1 MAGIG
6 TARRD
11 RKPEESLLESL
22 GQNVLLLIIFNNDTG
37 PREAM
42 PPQKED
48 AIRKK
53 REVFAKNL
61 RAARIEAGLTQ
72 NDVAK
77 ITGLTQA
84 FLSLCET
91 GNTNISLDNLVILSE
106 VVHQPLCK
114 LLASKE

>member
-1 MAGIG
+1 M
-6 TARRD
+6 
-11 RKPEESLLESL
+11 
-22 GQNVLLLIIFNNDTG
+22 IIE

-42 PPQKED
+42 SPEKED

-53 REVFAKNL
+53 RKVFAQNL

-84 FLSLCET
+84 FLSLVET
-91 GNTNISLDNLVILSE
+91 ASTNISLDNLVILSE

-114 LLASKE
+114 LLTSKE